1 MEIRSGAGRRDKS
14 GFKANVYFS
23 TDTTKFSNKSK
34 VELILV
40 EGENVVVRGNKSY
53 EEIRDELSLHSL
65 IAVGDADKRL
75 SIFERQIDLI
85 HVWREVNYKL
95 WQHGVDLETRKQY
108 VNEVKRTL
116 LRLKNSLDK
125 PYLEG
130 EVEEA
135 EKALN
140 EFVKEMDSNGYW
152 RVARF
157 FKRHMK
163 NVLLF
168 AYKKLE
174 GMNIPWHNN
183 KMEGLWER

>member
-1 MEIRSGAGRRDKS
+1 
-14 GFKANVYFS
+14 
-23 TDTTKFSNKSK
+23 
-34 VELILV
+34 
-40 EGENVVVRGNKSY
+40 
-53 EEIRDELSLHSL
+53 
-65 IAVGDADKRL
+65 
-75 SIFERQIDLI
+75 
-85 HVWREVNYKL
+85 
-95 WQHGVDLETRKQY
+95 